1 MLRRKELA
9 CMYFPYA
16 DPKPSPA
23 LLMAALLFDRIY
35 FLELNFFRPPGID
48 TAVPRDGRLSSEL
61 RDLGCFAEIGPQLL
75 GFSQSA
81 SPGRAVIDASVRAEI
96 QASIGADLGDEEGL
110 GERDHVCG
118 EATRL
123 RPAVVRPAGEHGR
136 AERRGEDEECDGV
149 MRR

>member
-1 MLRRKELA
+1 MTPTTPVGRTGHVLRRKELA

-48 TAVPRDGRLSSEL
+48 TAVPSNGRLPSEL

-96 QASIGADLGDEEGL
+96 QASIGAD
-110 GERDHVCG
+110 
-118 EATRL
+118 
-123 RPAVVRPAGEHGR
+123 
-136 AERRGEDEECDGV
+136 
-149 MRR
+149 